1 MSKSRSLRN
10 LWKQSIKVHANNS
23 SRSSRKKPPVAA
35 FFLDLPPPKV
45 KPSHNTEPGGKC
57 HAALTPCTVFFLST
71 NFICVRTNAQTG
83 TCFLGRPHSAY
94 ASALMGKN
102 I

>member
-1 MSKSRSLRN
+1 MHS
-10 LWKQSIKVHANNS
+10 
-23 SRSSRKKPPVAA
+23 
-35 FFLDLPPPKV
+35 
-45 KPSHNTEPGGKC
+45 
-57 HAALTPCTVFFLST
+57 FFLST

-94 ASALMGKN
+94 VSALMGKN